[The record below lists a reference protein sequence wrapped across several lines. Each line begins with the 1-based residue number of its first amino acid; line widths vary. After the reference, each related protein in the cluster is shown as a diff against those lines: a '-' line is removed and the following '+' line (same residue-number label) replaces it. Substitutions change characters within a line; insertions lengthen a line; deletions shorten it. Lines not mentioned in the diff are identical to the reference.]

1 MHSVQQSLNICRRKD
16 WEEKGKSGRKEEMGE
31 EEREG
36 RKKAGRKREKE
47 ERRRQAKREGKK
59 MQEKNYNPIWEGIL

>member
-16 WEEKGKSGRKEEMGE
+16 WEDKGKSGRKEEMR

-36 RKKAGRKREKE
+36 SRKKAGRKREKE
-47 ERRRQAKREGKK
+47 ERRRQAKGEGKK
-59 MQEKNYNPIWEGIL
+59 DAGENYNPI